1 LEFHPVRIQLI
12 FCGVDPALQYGL
24 SNEMGLVMKSSEDA
38 SMTNDVSITTE
49 PSDRSL
55 IAKIREGDDIAAE
68 GLYRKYSDR
77 IMGLVQSQMGE
88 LLRSVTEPEDIV
100 QSVFKSV
107 FRGVLSGAYEAPEGQ
122 TIWQLLAVISVNK
135 VRRKARSQLAERRD
149 VRRTS
154 ALDDESDAG
163 LTLDNQEIE
172 LSVKEALQKLDP
184 LDQIVVQYRLEGHTV
199 EDIAAKT
206 ERSRRTIE
214 RSLQRIRDQLTE
226 MLEIDLR

>member
-1 LEFHPVRIQLI
+1 
-12 FCGVDPALQYGL
+12 
-24 SNEMGLVMKSSEDA
+24 
-38 SMTNDVSITTE
+38 MTNDVLVTTE

-55 IAKIREGDDIAAE
+55 IAKIREGDGIAAE

-149 VRRTS
+149 IRRTS
-154 ALDDESDAG
+154 ALDGESEAG
-163 LTLDNQEIE
+163 LALDNQEIE
-172 LSVKEALQKLDP
+172 LSVKEALQKLEP
-184 LDQIVVQYRLEGHTV
+184 LDQVVVQYRLEGHTV
-199 EDIAAKT
+199 EEIAAQT

-226 MLEIDLR
+226 MLEIDLQ

>member
-1 LEFHPVRIQLI
+1 
-12 FCGVDPALQYGL
+12 
-24 SNEMGLVMKSSEDA
+24 MA
-38 SMTNDVSITTE
+38 SQ
-49 PSDRSL
+49 PR
-55 IAKIREGDDIAAE
+55 GCIAAE

-154 ALDDESDAG
+154 SLDNESEAG
-163 LTLDNQEIE
+163 LALDNQEIE

-199 EDIAAKT
+199 EDITAKT

-226 MLEIDLR
+226 MLEIDLQ

>member
-1 LEFHPVRIQLI
+1 
-12 FCGVDPALQYGL
+12 
-24 SNEMGLVMKSSEDA
+24 
-38 SMTNDVSITTE
+38 MTNDVLVTAE
-49 PSDRSL
+49 PSDQSL

-154 ALDDESDAG
+154 SLDNESEAG
-163 LTLDNQEIE
+163 LSLDNQEIE

-226 MLEIDLR
+226 MLEIDLQ

>member
-1 LEFHPVRIQLI
+1 
-12 FCGVDPALQYGL
+12 
-24 SNEMGLVMKSSEDA
+24 
-38 SMTNDVSITTE
+38 MTNEVLVTKE
-49 PSDRSL
+49 PSDQSL

-154 ALDDESDAG
+154 SLDSESEAC
-163 LTLDNQEIE
+163 LALDNQEIE

-214 RSLQRIRDQLTE
+214 RSLQRIRDHLTE
-226 MLEIDLR
+226 MLEIDLQ

>member
-1 LEFHPVRIQLI
+1 
-12 FCGVDPALQYGL
+12 
-24 SNEMGLVMKSSEDA
+24 
-38 SMTNDVSITTE
+38 MTNAITVPVE
-49 PSDRSL
+49 PSDQSL
-55 IAKIREGDDIAAE
+55 IAKIREGDDEAAE

-135 VRRKARSQLAERRD
+135 VRRKARNQLADRRD
-149 VRRTS
+149 IRRTS
-154 ALDDESDAG
+154 TLDDDSEVG
-163 LTLDNQEIE
+163 LVLDNQELE
-172 LSVKEALQKLDP
+172 LSVKEALQNLDP
-184 LDQIVVQYRLEGHTV
+184 LDQIVVQHRLEGHTV
-199 EDIAAKT
+199 EEIAEKT
-206 ERSRRTIE
+206 NRSRRTIE